1 MDDLIARPGH
11 EALPAEAP
19 LAMPVQDLARAPPP
33 GPPPLSPPLM
43 WLRRL
48 LVVGGALALTAAA
61 TAEMSLVLGL
71 ARFTV
76 TGLALTALFALL
88 FIWLALSFTSALAG
102 LPALLSRRSPPAAPL
117 PRTRTALLM
126 PVYNEDMARIAPA
139 LAAMR
144 AALATANAAPWFDL
158 FVLSDST
165 DAARQEAEWA
175 AIRLLRATPGPAL
188 HYRHRPKNT
197 DRKAG
202 NIAEWVG
209 RFGAAYP
216 QFLILDADSLMEAE
230 TLLALVA
237 EMERQPDTALVQTL
251 PVLAGGQTLFAR
263 LQQFASAAYGPLI
276 AAGITAWHG
285 AEGNYWGH
293 NALIRTRAFAAACG
307 LPHLPGRKPFGGAI
321 LSHDFVEAAL
331 LRRAGWAVRMLPLL
345 PGSHE
350 AGPPTL
356 PDMAVRDRRWCQGNL
371 QHAAVLPARGLHWVS
386 RLHMA
391 TGIAAYASAPLWL
404 GFLLLGIAVALQGRF
419 LRPEYFPQ
427 THTLFPQWPIIDPE
441 RALHMF
447 AATLLVLLAPK
458 LLALSALLLRGR
470 AGGFGGPA
478 RLLAGAALEIVLSA
492 LLSPI
497 TMLTQARQFVQVLRG
512 ADSGWQ
518 AQRRGG
524 SDTAWREAWQE
535 AGRFAVV
542 HVVLGLVLLTLA
554 LSVAPLLAAWMA
566 PVLLGLVAAP
576 ALLALSSSTAAGTWL
591 RQRGLLSTPDEV
603 TPSPLLRAAAAQPPF
618 CLQAQAQPLA
628 QRFHHARAPD
638 HPWHPV
644 PLSHPGGADST
655 PLDGSATGQPRP
667 VSARRHARGGPDS
680 GHDPLGT

>member
-1 MDDLIARPGH
+1 MDTLTSRASREI
-11 EALPAEAP
+11 LPAEAP
-19 LAMPVQDLARAPPP
+19 LAMPVQDLARAPPFHKH
-33 GPPPLSPPLM
+33 PPAPPLM

-48 LVVGGALALTAAA
+48 LVVGGALALTVAA
-61 TAEMSLVLGL
+61 TTEMSKVLGL

-88 FIWLALSFTSALAG
+88 FLWLALSFTSALAG
-102 LPALLSRRSPPAAPL
+102 LPALLFRQQTPAPTL

-126 PVYNEDMARIAPA
+126 PVYNEDIARIAPA
-139 LAAMR
+139 IAAMR
-144 AALATANAAPWFDL
+144 TALVATNASPWFDL

-165 DAARQEAEWA
+165 DPVRQEAEWA
-175 AIRLLRATPGPAL
+175 AIRVVGAAPGPAL
-188 HYRHRPKNT
+188 YYRHRSNNT
-197 DRKAG
+197 DRKSG

-230 TLLALVA
+230 TLRALVA
-237 EMERQPDTALVQTL
+237 MMERQPDTALIQTL
-251 PVLAGGQTLFAR
+251 PVLAGGETLFAR

-276 AAGITAWHG
+276 AAGIADWHG

-293 NALIRTRAFAAACG
+293 NALIRTRAFASTCG

-356 PDMAVRDRRWCQGNL
+356 PDMAARDRRWCQGNL

-404 GFLLLGIAVALQGRF
+404 GFLLLGIAVALQAKF
-419 LRPEYFPQ
+419 LRPEYFPR
-427 THTLFPQWPIIDPE
+427 THTLFPQWPVVDPE
-441 RALHMF
+441 RALHMLV
-447 AATLLVLLAPK
+447 ATLLVLLAPK
-458 LLALSALLLRGR
+458 LLAVAALLLRGR
-470 AGGFGGPA
+470 SGSFGGA
-478 RLLAGAALEIVLSA
+478 RRLLTGVALEIVLSA

-497 TMLTQARQFVQVLRG
+497 TMVTQARQFIQVLRG

-518 AQRRGG
+518 AQRRDSGG
-524 SDTAWREAWQE
+524 TAWREAW
-535 AGRFAVV
+535 RFARL
-542 HVVLGLVLLTLA
+542 HVALGLLLLILA
-554 LSVAPLLAAWMA
+554 LAVAPLLAAWMA
-566 PVLLGLVAAP
+566 PVLVGLITAAP
-576 ALLALSSSTAAGTWL
+576 LLVLSSSIRAGAWL
-591 RQRGLLSTPDEV
+591 RRHGMLSTPVEIA
-603 TPSPLLRAAAAQPPF
+603 PSPLLRAAAAQVPF
-618 CLQAQAQPLA
+618 CLQAPAPRLA
-628 QRFHHARAPD
+628 ERSHHAHTPD

-644 PLSHPGGADST
+644 PLPRPGGADGA
-655 PLDGSATGQPRP
+655 PPDGSAPG
-667 VSARRHARGGPDS
+667 
-680 GHDPLGT
+680 

>member
-1 MDDLIARPGH
+1 MDALTPRHGQEI
-11 EALPAEAP
+11 LPAEAP
-19 LAMPVQDLARAPPP
+19 LAMPVQDLARAPPS
-33 GPPPLSPPLM
+33 GPKPHAPPLM

-76 TGLALTALFALL
+76 TGLALTALFTLL
-88 FIWLALSFTSALAG
+88 FLWLALSFTSALAG
-102 LPALLSRRSPPAAPL
+102 LPALLSRLRMPATRPPP
-117 PRTRTALLM
+117 TRTALVM

-144 AALATANAAPWFDL
+144 AALAAANAAPWFDL

-165 DAARQEAEWA
+165 DPARQKAEWT

-188 HYRHRPKNT
+188 YYRHRPENT

-237 EMERQPDTALVQTL
+237 EMEQHPDTALVQTL
-251 PVLAGGQTLFAR
+251 PVLTGGETLFAR

-276 AAGITAWHG
+276 AAGIAAWHG

-293 NALIRTRAFAAACG
+293 NALIRTRAFAGACG

-404 GFLLLGIAVALQGRF
+404 GFLLLGIAVALQAKF

-427 THTLFPQWPIIDPE
+427 THTLFPQWPIVDPD
-441 RALHMF
+441 RALYMF

-458 LLALSALLLRGR
+458 LLALAALLLRGR
-470 AGGFGGPA
+470 SSAFGGPA
-478 RLLAGAALEIVLSA
+478 RLLASAALEIVLSA

-497 TMLTQARQFVQVLRG
+497 TMVTQARQFTQVLRG

-524 SDTAWREAWQE
+524 GGTAWREAW
-535 AGRFAVV
+535 RFAAV
-542 HVVLGLVLLTLA
+542 HVALGLLLLTLA
-554 LSVAPLLAAWMA
+554 LAVAPLLAAWMA
-566 PVLLGLVAAP
+566 PVLVGLVAAP
-576 ALLALSSSTAAGTWL
+576 LLLALSSSTAAGAWL
-591 RQRGLLSTPDEV
+591 RRRALLCTPAEIA
-603 TPSPLLRAAAAQPPF
+603 PSPLLRAAAAQAPF
-618 CLQAQAQPLA
+618 CLQAAAPPLA
-628 QRFHHARAPD
+628 KRSPHARTPD

-644 PLSHPGGADST
+644 PLPRPGGADGA
-655 PLDGSATGQPRP
+655 PPDGPPPG
-667 VSARRHARGGPDS
+667 
-680 GHDPLGT
+680 

>member
-1 MDDLIARPGH
+1 MDVLIARPGH
-11 EALPAEAP
+11 EALPPEAP
-19 LAMPVQDLARAPPP
+19 LAMPVQDFARLPPP
-33 GPPPLSPPLM
+33 GPLPSSPPLM

-102 LPALLSRRSPPAAPL
+102 LPALLSRPQAAAAPL

-144 AALATANAAPWFDL
+144 AALATAGAAPWFEL

-165 DAARQEAEWA
+165 DPARQGAEWA
-175 AIRLLRATPGPAL
+175 AICQLRATPGPAL
-188 HYRHRPKNT
+188 HYRHRPENI

-251 PVLAGGQTLFAR
+251 PVLTGGQTLFAR

-276 AAGITAWHG
+276 AAGIAAWHG

-293 NALIRTRAFAAACG
+293 NALIRTRAFAEACG

-331 LRRAGWAVRMLPLL
+331 LRRAGWAVRMVPLL

-371 QHAAVLPARGLHWVS
+371 QHAAVLPARGLHWIS
-386 RLHMA
+386 RLYMA

-441 RALHMF
+441 RALYMF

-458 LLALSALLLRGR
+458 LLALAVLLLRGR
-470 AGGFGGPA
+470 SRAFGGPA
-478 RLLAGAALEIVLSA
+478 RLLAGAALEILLSA

-518 AQRRGG
+518 AQQRGG
-524 SDTAWREAWQE
+524 GNTAWREAW
-535 AGRFAVV
+535 RFAAG
-542 HVVLGLVLLTLA
+542 HVALGLLLLALA

-566 PVLLGLVAAP
+566 PVLLGLVTAP
-576 ALLALSSSTAAGTWL
+576 ALLALASSTTAGAWL
-591 RQRGLLSTPDEV
+591 RRRGLLCTPAE
-603 TPSPLLRAAAAQPPF
+603 TAPSPLLRAAADQAPACQPAHAHP
-618 CLQAQAQPLA
+618 PA
-628 QRFHHARAPD
+628 QRFPHARTPD

-644 PLSHPGGADST
+644 PLSRPGGADGAS
-655 PLDGSATGQPRP
+655 PDGPAPGQP
-667 VSARRHARGGPDS
+667 
-680 GHDPLGT
+680 